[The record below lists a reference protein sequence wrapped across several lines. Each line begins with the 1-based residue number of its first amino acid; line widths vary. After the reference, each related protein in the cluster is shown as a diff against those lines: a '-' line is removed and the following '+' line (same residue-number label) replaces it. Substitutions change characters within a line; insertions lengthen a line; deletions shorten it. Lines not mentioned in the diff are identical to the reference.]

1 MHFPPRFGLSPA
13 AGVALG
19 LALLAGVAGLAGCS
33 SSGDPAVTVAAA
45 GRADVAEVVQAPATV
60 AAHASATVVSPADG
74 SVGDLRVRE
83 GQQVHAGQV
92 LLQVDSPSARRT
104 LRQALQA
111 DRQAASAGSG
121 TTATGLTTGAAASSA
136 AAADRAARQAFARA
150 RRAALA
156 LPPGAVR
163 TQALA
168 ALQVSHAQYAAA
180 QAGATQTGQQLSAG
194 LGGLSAAVRALASAQ
209 QVQTRVAV
217 ESAQRAVDGLTVRAP
232 VDGTVSLAPPP
243 ASSAAAT
250 GAGSAASILGSLPQ
264 SLQGQ
269 AGALLGGG
277 SPSSSVDAALS
288 AGRPVT
294 SGQPLLTVTDTSA
307 LSLTAQVDETDVLLV
322 TPGVTATA
330 EVDAVPDATYAAAV
344 TSLDPTPTASSR
356 GGVSYVVR
364 LTLGAGTL
372 PGGGAAPTPR
382 PGMSAVVALRVRT
395 ARNVLALPAAAVF
408 RSGRSDAVW
417 VVTAGVAHQRAVR
430 LGAQGATRVQVVEGL
445 KADQQVVVRGAD
457 RVHEG
462 QRLP

>member
-1 MHFPPRFGLSPA
+1 MLV
-13 AGVALG
+13 GV
-19 LALLAGVAGLAGCS
+19 VGLAGCS
-33 SSGDPAVTVAAA
+33 SSGDPAVTVAAL

-74 SVGDLRVRE
+74 SIGELRVRE

-111 DRQAASAGSG
+111 DRQAASAEAG
-121 TTATGLTTGAAASSA
+121 TTGTGLNTGAAASSA

-156 LPPGAVR
+156 LPPGPVR
-163 TQALA
+163 SQALA
-168 ALQVSHAQYAAA
+168 ALQVSQAQYAAA
-180 QAGATQTGQQLSAG
+180 RAGATQTGQQLSAG

-243 ASSAAAT
+243 ASSAGAA
-250 GAGSAASILGSLPQ
+250 GSGSAASILGSLPP

-277 SPSSSVDAALS
+277 GGGSPSSSVDAALA

-322 TPGVTATA
+322 TPGVTASA

-364 LTLGAGTL
+364 LSLGAGTL
-372 PGGGAAPTPR
+372 PGGAAAPTPR

-395 ARNVLALPAAAVF
+395 ARDALALPAAAVF

-417 VVTAGVAHQRAVR
+417 IVTAGVAHQRAVR

-445 KADQQVVVRGAD
+445 KDGQQVVVRGAD

-462 QRLP
+462 QRLQ